1 MEPFSHCPIGSRV
14 VTIFQNLK
22 MPAYGEM
29 WNVNFFFFFEAGK
42 LSGGDRL
49 SIVVGLGR
57 RKEGNHL
64 SEVGVCN
71 DLYGIRE

>member
-1 MEPFSHCPIGSRV
+1 MERCGMLI
-14 VTIFQNLK
+14 
-22 MPAYGEM
+22 
-29 WNVNFFFFFEAGK
+29 FFFFFEAGK
-42 LSGGDRL
+42 LLGGDRL

-71 DLYGIRE
+71 DLHGIRE